1 MATDYGGAHGS
12 RPGHGAQPPYAG
24 RQYPG
29 QPPHGP
35 PPYGQRPPYGQPPPN
50 SQPPPNG
57 QPPPDGQPR
66 PSGRPPQSGPP
77 PGQPPYGQPRY
88 NPLRYGPPRYGPPQ
102 YGPPNGQPG
111 YNGSVFPDPPRRE
124 PAPHS
129 DPRTRRRRS
138 AAWTLLAVGGVALAL
153 SAFGAADQ
161 GGPRKF
167 TAKQAQQITDWE
179 YGKRWRTLPAGSIF
193 PASVSY
199 SPPEALD
206 DDPSLSLAAHR
217 VGIAKQA
224 SCAAAADPNVVAVLN
239 RDGCSAM
246 LRATYVDQT
255 DSFVVTVG
263 AAVLP
268 TSAEAQTAVQ
278 AIQHAGIS
286 GGLGLQ
292 AVKFAGTPAGQFTDK
307 QRQLSGVTS
316 RGTYVVLYT
325 VGYADSRQHQ
335 QVSQDNYTDR
345 EMTSV
350 GKGVA
355 DNVLS
360 TLAAPVP
367 PPHCPSAETPGC

>member
-1 MATDYGGAHGS
+1 M
-12 RPGHGAQPPYAG
+12 
-24 RQYPG
+24 
-29 QPPHGP
+29 
-35 PPYGQRPPYGQPPPN
+35 
-50 SQPPPNG
+50 
-57 QPPPDGQPR
+57 
-66 PSGRPPQSGPP
+66 
-77 PGQPPYGQPRY
+77 
-88 NPLRYGPPRYGPPQ
+88 
-102 YGPPNGQPG
+102 
-111 YNGSVFPDPPRRE
+111 
-124 PAPHS
+124 PHS
-129 DPRTRRRRS
+129 DLRTRRRRS
-138 AAWTLLAVGGVALAL
+138 AAWTLLAIGGVALAL

-224 SCAAAADPNVVAVLN
+224 SCASAADPNAVAVLN

-246 LRATYVDQT
+246 LRATYVDET

-268 TSAEAQTAVQ
+268 TSAQAQTAAR

-286 GGLGLQ
+286 GGLGLH
-292 AVKFAGTPAGQFTDK
+292 AVKFRGTPAGQFTDK
-307 QRQLSGVTS
+307 QRQLSGVAS

-335 QVSQDNYTDR
+335 QVSQNRYTDQ

-355 DNVLS
+355 DDVLS